1 MVQSRTVLLL
11 YPFLSL
17 LDFFATAI
25 ILAHGNNWNL
35 LLKSAQH
42 YSFAS
47 SFVDFWI
54 FPVIK
59 TSFIIGASIGIL
71 KNPEHGPK
79 NCKKTEWL
87 VVTVACVNLYFACIK
102 MLVFSHDTSFVVGPN
117 LSWFWVLFAWSNL
130 GALIFL
136 IQWHFLSNL
145 KLSPSR
151 QINVEAPENEK
162 QSLLG
167 NSHEGY
173 GSLAN
178 NGSIINAST
187 SNSSSNSSSTTSS
200 PSKPQKD
207 SDDKTFIE
215 LASRATIG
223 KMMSYSLPDWPLLLL
238 GSIFLVGAAVGQIF
252 LPLYV
257 GRVIS
262 AIVQPDRQ
270 TQFTSIIFEMALIGI
285 GVSICAGLRA
295 GCLMYYMQR
304 LNIRIRNSLFKSI
317 LHQEIGFFDEVR
329 TGDIT
334 SRLTS
339 DTTTMSDTIGLNFN
353 IFIRSMIKGVGVCI
367 FMFALS
373 WRLSVITFMGLP
385 MIFAV
390 SKVYGS
396 YYKKTQKQV
405 QDRFAK
411 ANEVAQEVCSSMQTV
426 RSFANENGEIAQ
438 YKIRLLDV
446 LKVQFK
452 QAASYSVYVWCS
464 QVFEQFLMVFTL
476 WYGGQLLISGTLTSA
491 HFIAFILYQEELGE
505 CFSEIG
511 DVYTGMMQALGAAEK
526 VFELIGRKPRLSL
539 EDGTE
544 QPTYIEGRISF
555 KNVSFAY
562 PSRPEQPVLE
572 NISFEVNPGE
582 VVALVGPSGGGKS
595 SCVKLMQRFY
605 EPTSGSVLLDGMSVS
620 SFKHQFLHEQISLV
634 GQEPVLYARSI
645 KENIIYGLSS
655 DHYTEQ
661 SVLDAS
667 KLANAHSFVI
677 ALPDSYQ
684 TETGEKGT
692 QLSGGQKQRV
702 AIARALVRNPKVLL
716 LDEAT
721 SALDTESEYL
731 VQEALERSKSHRT
744 VLLIAHRLST
754 VERADRIVVIV
765 KGKVEE
771 VGSHNELMA
780 KKGTYYNL
788 VYRQLHNVS
797 QKTGDESSDKAV
809 DNEGVTETLQPSRRT
824 NSWIRH
830 RSISR
835 DSSSTTSSSSVG
847 SPVFGV

>member
-167 NSHEGY
+167 NSHEV
-173 GSLAN
+173 
-178 NGSIINAST
+178 
-187 SNSSSNSSSTTSS
+187 
-200 PSKPQKD
+200 
-207 SDDKTFIE
+207 
-215 LASRATIG
+215 ASRATIG

-511 DVYTGMMQALGAAEK
+511 DVYTEGMMQALGAAEK

-684 TETGEKGT
+684 T
-692 QLSGGQKQRV
+692 
-702 AIARALVRNPKVLL
+702 
-716 LDEAT
+716 
-721 SALDTESEYL
+721 
-731 VQEALERSKSHRT
+731 
-744 VLLIAHRLST
+744 
-754 VERADRIVVIV
+754 
-765 KGKVEE
+765 
-771 VGSHNELMA
+771 
-780 KKGTYYNL
+780 
-788 VYRQLHNVS
+788 
-797 QKTGDESSDKAV
+797 
-809 DNEGVTETLQPSRRT
+809 
-824 NSWIRH
+824 
-830 RSISR
+830 
-835 DSSSTTSSSSVG
+835 
-847 SPVFGV
+847 